1 MDLHKKK
8 IIDVEEAL
16 PNEQHEAFVQEYF
29 RLDVD
34 GEIVN
39 DKARRIKAY
48 KVSFP
53 EAKSDDDGQVNG
65 RASTLMKRADVK
77 GRLEHLYEEHGSGV
91 ENKYRWTKAKSE
103 NALVELVFGDGVK
116 IGDRLKAMDML
127 NKMNGLDVPKLKEE
141 DSSKGKDTVES
152 FFDKFRGKTK
162 E

>member
-39 DKARRIKAY
+39 DKARRISAY
-48 KVSFP
+48 KFSFP
-53 EAKSDDDGQVNG
+53 EAKTDGDGQING
-65 RASTLMKRADVK
+65 RAVTLMKRTDVK
-77 GRLEHLYEEHGSGV
+77 GRLEYLYEEHGSGV
-91 ENKYRWTKAKSE
+91 EHKYRWTKAKSE
-103 NALVELVFGDGVK
+103 NALVELVFSDGVK

-127 NKMNGLDVPKLKEE
+127 NKMNGLDIPKVKENE
-141 DSSKGKDTVES
+141 DGKGKDTVNA
-152 FFDKFRGKTK
+152 FFDKFRGKTNG
-162 E
+162 